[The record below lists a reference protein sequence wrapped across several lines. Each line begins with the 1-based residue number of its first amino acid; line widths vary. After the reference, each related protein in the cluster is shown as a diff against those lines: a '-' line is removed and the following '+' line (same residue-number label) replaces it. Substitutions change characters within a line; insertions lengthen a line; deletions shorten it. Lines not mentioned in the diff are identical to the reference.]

1 LSLSPKLKMS
11 QVFYLANFLQT
22 YFMNFPKQKIYK
34 ALLILALVLAVLFS
48 GLYFF
53 RNSLLKQAI
62 AKVTHKMNV
71 DYNSTFSVKSA
82 SFDGLST
89 IKLSDV
95 ILVPKNADTLFHI
108 HKIETSISLSSLLIG
123 DVQVGT
129 LKINNGY
136 VQFVKKGKIRN
147 FDAFLKRDKSE
158 EQDTNEKR
166 KYATFAYRIIS
177 QLLNLVPTDMN
188 LENLN
193 FRIDDNGKKA
203 SIAISKLVLENKQ
216 LATDLHVQSKD
227 FDQRWNIKGFADP
240 RNKKADIRF
249 FNLDTGAI
257 RVPYLDERYNL
268 KASFDSIRLNVENI
282 DKDGSELHI
291 DGYTSITNLKINHPK
306 IASKDVVIK
315 SARFDYRF
323 LLGDDFISIDSTSN
337 MQLNKIKVKPYVSY
351 NTEKDTVYTLK
362 VAIPKMKA
370 QDFIV
375 SLPDGLFTHFQGMEA
390 TGNFDYKLDFKFNK
404 NKPNTLVFDSKI
416 NKENLRITKYGEAN
430 LNKLN
435 GEFVYRAIIQNV
447 LQRPILVGNA
457 NPNYTPIDQISPYLR
472 KSVLTTE
479 DPSFFSHRGFIN
491 EAFKQSI
498 LKNIRTKKFSRGA
511 STISMQL
518 IKNVFLTRE
527 KTVSRKLEEILLVYI
542 LENNRIVSKER
553 MLEVYFNIIEWGPN
567 VYGIG
572 EASHFYF
579 QKPPSALNV
588 DECLYLATI
597 IPKPRKFMYQFNE
610 QGNLKDYAIKNQK
623 FLKNLMFRR
632 GLLIPEDT
640 IGQLPVYISGNARSL
655 IKIKAPDSTVV
666 PADSLSISDEFDL

>member
-1 LSLSPKLKMS
+1 
-11 QVFYLANFLQT
+11 
-22 YFMNFPKQKIYK
+22 MNFPKQKIYK

-158 EQDTNEKR
+158 EPDTNEKR
-166 KYATFAYRIIS
+166 KYAAFAYRIIS

-216 LATDLHVQSKD
+216 LVTNLHVQSKN
-227 FDQRWNIKGFADP
+227 FNQRWNIKGFADP

-268 KASFDSIRLNVENI
+268 KASFDSIRLNLANI

-291 DGYTSITNLKINHPK
+291 DGYTSIANLKINHPK
-306 IASKDVVIK
+306 IANKDVVIK
-315 SARFDYRF
+315 NARFDYRF
-323 LLGDDFISIDSTSN
+323 LLGDDFISIDSTSS

-362 VAIPKMKA
+362 VVIPKMKA

-435 GEFVYRAIIQNV
+435 GEFVYRAIIQNIQ
-447 LQRPILVGNA
+447 QRPILVGNA
-457 NPNYTPIDQISPYLR
+457 NPNYTPLDQISPYLR

-527 KTVSRKLEEILLVYI
+527 KTLSRKLEEILLVYI

-597 IPKPRKFMYQFNE
+597 IPKPRKFMYQFND
-610 QGNLKDYAIKNQK
+610 QGNLKDYAVKNQK

-655 IKIKAPDSTVV
+655 IKIKTPDSTAV
-666 PADSLSISDEFDL
+666 PVDSLSISDEFDL

>member
-1 LSLSPKLKMS
+1 MK
-11 QVFYLANFLQT
+11 
-22 YFMNFPKQKIYK
+22 FPKQKIYK
-34 ALLILALVLAVLFS
+34 ALLILALVLVVLFL
-48 GLYFF
+48 GFYFF
-53 RNSLLKQAI
+53 RDSLLKQAI
-62 AKVTHKMNV
+62 SKITNKMNTE
-71 DYNSTFSVKSA
+71 YNSTFSVKSA
-82 SFDGLST
+82 SFDGLSG
-89 IKLSDV
+89 IKLTDV
-95 ILVPKNADTLFHI
+95 ILVPKNADTLCHI
-108 HKIETSISLSSLLIG
+108 HKIETSISLSNLLIG
-123 DVQVGT
+123 DVQIGT
-129 LKINNGY
+129 LKIDNGY
-136 VQFVKKGKIRN
+136 IQLVKKGNVRN
-147 FDAFLKRDKSE
+147 FDAFLKKDKADS
-158 EQDTNEKR
+158 DKNEKR

-177 QLLNLVPTDMN
+177 KLLNLVPTDMK

-203 SIAISKLVLENKQ
+203 SIAINKLILDNKQ
-216 LATDLHVQSKD
+216 LETNLHVQSKD

-282 DKDGSELHI
+282 EKDGSELHI
-291 DGYTSITNLKINHPK
+291 DGFTSISNLKIIHPK

-315 SARFDYRF
+315 NARFDYRF
-323 LLGDDFISIDSTSN
+323 LLGDDFISIDSTST
-337 MQLNKIKVKPYVSY
+337 MQLNKIKVKPYISY
-351 NTEKDTVYTLK
+351 NTEKDTTYTLK
-362 VAIPKMKA
+362 VNIPKMKA

-404 NKPNTLVFDSKI
+404 NNPNDLVFDSKL
-416 NKENLRITKYGEAN
+416 NKEDLRITKYGEAD

-457 NPNYTPIDQISPYLR
+457 NPNYTPLDQISPYLR

-527 KTVSRKLEEILLVYI
+527 KTLSRKLEEILLVYI
-542 LENNRIVSKER
+542 LENNRIASKER

-579 QKPPSALNV
+579 QKRPADLTLN
-588 DECLYLATI
+588 ECLFLATI
-597 IPKPRKFMYQFNE
+597 IPKPRKFMYQFND
-610 QGNLKDYAIKNQK
+610 QGNLKDFAVKNQK
-623 FLKNLMFRR
+623 FLSNLMLRR
-632 GLLIPEDT
+632 GVLVSEDT
-640 IGQLPVYISGNARSL
+640 IGGLRPVYISGNARSF
-655 IKIKAPDSTVV
+655 IRIKALDSTAIPV
-666 PADSLSISDEFDL
+666 DSLARDDEFDL

>member
-1 LSLSPKLKMS
+1 MQFS
-11 QVFYLANFLQT
+11 
-22 YFMNFPKQKIYK
+22 KQKIFK
-34 ALLILALVLAVLFS
+34 ALKILAVVVILICI
-48 GLYFF
+48 GLYSF

-62 AKVTHKMNV
+62 AKVTHRMAV
-71 DYNSTFSVKSA
+71 DYNSDFSIKEA
-82 SFDGLST
+82 SFDGLSGIQFT
-89 IKLSDV
+89 DIV
-95 ILVPKNADTLFHI
+95 LVPKNADTLFNI
-108 HKIETSISLSSLLIG
+108 KKVETTISLSNLLIG
-123 DVQVGT
+123 DVQLGT
-129 LKINNGY
+129 LKINDGY
-136 VQFVKKGKIRN
+136 VQLVKKGKIRN
-147 FDAFLKRDKSE
+147 FDAFLKRDNTEEKS
-158 EQDTNEKR
+158 DEKR
-166 KYATFAYRIIS
+166 NYADFAYRIIS
-177 QLLNLVPTDMN
+177 KLLNLVPIDMK

-193 FRIDDNGKKA
+193 FKIDDNGKKA
-203 SIAISKLVLENKQ
+203 AIAINKLVLDNKQ
-216 LATDLHVQSKD
+216 LTTNLHVQSKN

-268 KASFDSIRLNVENI
+268 KASFDSIRLNVANI

-291 DGYTSITNLKINHPK
+291 DGYTSIANLKINHPK

-315 SARFDYRF
+315 NARFDYRF
-323 LLGDDFISIDSTSN
+323 LLGSDFISIDSTST
-337 MQLNKIKVKPYVSY
+337 MQLNKIKVKPYISY

-362 VAIPKMKA
+362 VDIPKMTA

-390 TGNFDYKLDFKFNK
+390 TGNFDYKLNFKFNK
-404 NKPNTLVFDSKI
+404 NRPNTLVFDSKL

-447 LQRPILVGNA
+447 LQRPVLVGTA
-457 NPNYTPIDQISPYLR
+457 NPNYTPLDQISPYLQ

-527 KTVSRKLEEILLVYI
+527 KTLSRKLEEILLVYI

-572 EASHFYF
+572 EASQFYF
-579 QKPPSALNV
+579 QKSPSGLSV

-597 IPKPRKFMYQFNE
+597 IPKPRKFMYQFNDE
-610 QGNLKDYAIKNQK
+610 GNLKDYALQNQK

-640 IGQLPVYISGNARSL
+640 LGQLPVYISGNARSL
-655 IKIKAPDSTVV
+655 LRIKAPDSTAV
-666 PADSLSISDEFDL
+666 PVDSLSINDEFDL

>member
-1 LSLSPKLKMS
+1 M
-11 QVFYLANFLQT
+11 Q
-22 YFMNFPKQKIYK
+22 FPKQKIFK
-34 ALLILALVLAVLFS
+34 ALKILTVVFILLCIALYS
-48 GLYFF
+48 F

-62 AKVTHKMNV
+62 AKVTHKMAV
-71 DYNSTFSVKSA
+71 DYNSNFSIKEA
-82 SFDGLST
+82 SFDGLSGV
-89 IKLSDV
+89 KLTDIV
-95 ILVPKNADTLFHI
+95 LVPKNADTLFNI
-108 HKIETSISLSSLLIG
+108 KKVETTISLSNLLIG
-123 DVQVGT
+123 DVQLGT
-129 LKINNGY
+129 LKINDGY
-136 VQFVKKGKIRN
+136 IQLVKKGKIRN
-147 FDAFLKRDKSE
+147 FDAFLKKKDTEEKS
-158 EQDTNEKR
+158 DEKR
-166 KYATFAYRIIS
+166 KYADVAYNIIS
-177 QLLNLVPTDMN
+177 KLLNLVPTDMK

-193 FRIDDNGKKA
+193 FKIDDNGKKA
-203 SIAISKLVLENKQ
+203 TIAIDKLVLNNKQ
-216 LATDLHVQSKD
+216 LTTNLHVQSMN

-268 KASFDSIRLNVENI
+268 KASFDSIRLNVANI

-291 DGYTSITNLKINHPK
+291 DGYTSIANLKINHPK

-315 SARFDYRF
+315 NARFDYRF
-323 LLGDDFISIDSTSN
+323 LLGSDFISIDSTST

-351 NTEKDTVYTLK
+351 NTESDTVYTLK
-362 VAIPKMKA
+362 VDIPKMKA

-390 TGNFDYKLDFKFNK
+390 TGNFNYKLDFKFNK
-404 NKPNTLVFDSKI
+404 NKPNTLVFDSKL

-447 LQRPILVGNA
+447 LQRPVLVGNE
-457 NPNYTPIDQISPYLR
+457 NPNYTPLDQISPYLQ
-472 KSVLTTE
+472 KCVLTTE

-527 KTVSRKLEEILLVYI
+527 KTLSRKLEEILLVYI
-542 LENNRIVSKER
+542 LENNRIASKER
-553 MLEVYFNIIEWGPN
+553 MLEIYFNIIEWGPN

-572 EASHFYF
+572 EASQFYF
-579 QKPPSALNV
+579 QKSPSDLSV

-597 IPKPRKFMYQFNE
+597 IPKPRKFMYQFND
-610 QGNLKDYAIKNQK
+610 QGNLKDYALQNQK

-640 IGQLPVYISGNARSL
+640 LGQLPVYISGNARSL
-655 IKIKAPDSTVV
+655 IRIKAPDSTAV
-666 PADSLSISDEFDL
+666 PVDSLSINDEFDL

>member
-1 LSLSPKLKMS
+1 MK
-11 QVFYLANFLQT
+11 
-22 YFMNFPKQKIYK
+22 FPKRKIFK
-34 ALLILALVLAVLFS
+34 VLGILAIVMVMIFLGF
-48 GLYFF
+48 YFF
-53 RNSLLKQAI
+53 RDVLLKQAI
-62 AKVTHKMNV
+62 AKVTLKMNTE
-71 DYNSTFSVKSA
+71 YNSKFSVKSA
-82 SFDGLST
+82 SFDGLSG
-89 IKLSDV
+89 IKLTDV
-95 ILVPKNADTLFHI
+95 ILVPNNADTLCHI
-108 HKIETSISLSSLLIG
+108 QRIETSVSLSNLLIG

-136 VQFVKKGKIRN
+136 IQLVKKGKVRN
-147 FDAFLKRDKSE
+147 FDAFLKKDTSDSDK
-158 EQDTNEKR
+158 NEKR
-166 KYATFAYRIIS
+166 KYANFAYRIIS
-177 QLLNLVPTDMN
+177 KLLNLVPTDMN
-188 LENLN
+188 LENLE
-193 FRIDDNGKKA
+193 FKIDDNGKKA
-203 SIAISKLVLENKQ
+203 SIAISKLVLNNKQ
-216 LATDLHVQSKD
+216 LETSLHVQSKD

-257 RVPYLDERYNL
+257 KVPYLDERYNL
-268 KASFDSIRLNVENI
+268 KASFDSIRLNVANI

-291 DGYTSITNLKINHPK
+291 DGYTSIANLKINHPK

-315 SARFDYRF
+315 NARFDYRF
-323 LLGDDFISIDSTSN
+323 LLGDDFISIDSTST
-337 MQLNKIKVKPYVSY
+337 MQLNKIKVRPYVSY

-362 VAIPKMKA
+362 VAIPKMQA

-390 TGNFDYKLDFKFNK
+390 TGNFDYQLDFKFNQ
-404 NKPNTLVFDSKI
+404 NKPNALVFDSKL
-416 NKENLRITKYGEAN
+416 NKENLKITKYGEAN

-447 LQRPILVGNA
+447 LQRPVLVGNA
-457 NPNYTPIDQISPYLR
+457 NPNYTPLDQISPYLR

-527 KTVSRKLEEILLVYI
+527 KTLSRKLEEILLVYI
-542 LENNRIVSKER
+542 LENNRVVSKER

-572 EASHFYF
+572 EASRFYF
-579 QKPPSALNV
+579 QKSPSELSL
-588 DECLYLATI
+588 DECLFLATI
-597 IPKPRKFMYQFNE
+597 IPKPRKFMYQFND
-610 QGNLKDYAIKNQK
+610 QGNLKDYAIQNQK
-623 FLKNLMFRR
+623 FLSNLMLRR
-632 GLLIPEDT
+632 GVLVSEDT
-640 IGQLPVYISGNARSL
+640 IGRLPVYVSGNARSL
-655 IKIKAPDSTVV
+655 LRIKAPDSTAIPV
-666 PADSLSISDEFDL
+666 DSLSIEEEFDL

>member
-1 LSLSPKLKMS
+1 
-11 QVFYLANFLQT
+11 
-22 YFMNFPKQKIYK
+22 MNFPKQKIYK
-34 ALLILALVLAVLFS
+34 ALKILGVLLVLLCV

-53 RNSLLKQAI
+53 RDSLLKQAI
-62 AKVTHKMNV
+62 AKVTHKMAV
-71 DYNSTFSVKSA
+71 EYNSNFSVKSA

-89 IKLSDV
+89 IHLTDV
-95 ILVPKNADTLFHI
+95 VLAPINADTLCKI
-108 HKIETSISLSSLLIG
+108 KNIETSISLSNLLIG
-123 DVQVGT
+123 DVQIGT
-129 LKINNGY
+129 LKIDNGY
-136 VQFVKKGKIRN
+136 IQLVKKGKKRN
-147 FDAFLKRDKSE
+147 FDAFLKRDRE
-158 EQDTNEKR
+158 ETESNEKR
-166 KYATFAYRIIS
+166 KYASFAYRIIS
-177 QLLNLVPTDMN
+177 KILNLVPTDMD
-188 LENLN
+188 LKN
-193 FRIDDNGKKA
+193 FKFKINDNDKLTF
-203 SIAISKLVLENKQ
+203 INVDKLVLNNKQ
-216 LATDLHVQSKD
+216 LETNLHVQAKD

-240 RNKKADIRF
+240 RNQKADIRF

-257 RVPYLDERYNL
+257 RVPYLDQRYNL
-268 KASFDSIRLNVENI
+268 KASFDSIRLNVQNI
-282 DKDGSELHI
+282 DKSGSELHI
-291 DGYTSITNLKINHPK
+291 DGFTSIANLKINHPK

-315 SARFDYRF
+315 NARFDYRF
-323 LLGDDFISIDSTSN
+323 LLGDNFISIDSTST
-337 MQLNKIKVKPYVSY
+337 MQLNKIKVRPYVSY
-351 NTEKDTVYTLK
+351 DTEKDTVYTLK
-362 VAIPKMKA
+362 VDIPKMKA

-375 SLPDGLFTHFQGMEA
+375 SLPDGLFTHFQGMQA

-404 NKPNTLVFDSKI
+404 NKPNTLVFDSKL
-416 NKENLRITKYGEAN
+416 NKEDLKITKYGEAD

-457 NPNYTPIDQISPYLR
+457 NANYTPLDQISPYLR
-472 KSVLTTE
+472 KCVLTTE

-527 KTVSRKLEEILLVYI
+527 KTLSRKLEEILLVYI

-579 QKPPSALNV
+579 QKSPSALNV

-597 IPKPRKFMYQFNE
+597 IPKPRKFMYQFND
-610 QGNLKDYAIKNQK
+610 QGNLKDYAIKNQN

-632 GLLIPEDT
+632 GLLVPEDT
-640 IGQLPVYISGNARSL
+640 LGLLPVYISGNARSL
-655 IKIKAPDSTVV
+655 IKIKVPDST
-666 PADSLSISDEFDL
+666 AIKNDSLSVGDEFDL

>member
-1 LSLSPKLKMS
+1 M
-11 QVFYLANFLQT
+11 Q
-22 YFMNFPKQKIYK
+22 FPKQKIFK
-34 ALLILALVLAVLFS
+34 ALKILTVVFILLCIALYS
-48 GLYFF
+48 F

-62 AKVTHKMNV
+62 AKVTHKMAV
-71 DYNSTFSVKSA
+71 DYNSDFSIKEA
-82 SFDGLST
+82 SFDGLSGV
-89 IKLSDV
+89 KLTDIV
-95 ILVPKNADTLFHI
+95 LVPKNADTLFNI
-108 HKIETSISLSSLLIG
+108 KKIETTISLSNLLIG
-123 DVQVGT
+123 DVQLGT
-129 LKINNGY
+129 LKINDGY
-136 VQFVKKGKIRN
+136 IQLVKKGKIRN
-147 FDAFLKRDKSE
+147 FDAFLKKKDTEEKS
-158 EQDTNEKR
+158 DEKR
-166 KYATFAYRIIS
+166 KYADVAYNIITK
-177 QLLNLVPTDMN
+177 LLNLVPTDMK

-193 FRIDDNGKKA
+193 FKIDDNGKKA
-203 SIAISKLVLENKQ
+203 TIAIDKLVLNNKQ
-216 LATDLHVQSKD
+216 LTTNLHVQSKN

-257 RVPYLDERYNL
+257 KVPYLDERYNL
-268 KASFDSIRLNVENI
+268 KASFDSIRLNVANI

-291 DGYTSITNLKINHPK
+291 DGYTSIANLKINHPK

-315 SARFDYRF
+315 NARFDYRF
-323 LLGDDFISIDSTSN
+323 LLGSDFISIDSTST

-351 NTEKDTVYTLK
+351 NTESDTIYTLK
-362 VAIPKMKA
+362 VDIPKMKA

-404 NKPNTLVFDSKI
+404 NKPNTLVFDSKL

-447 LQRPILVGNA
+447 LQRPVLVGSGNL
-457 NPNYTPIDQISPYLR
+457 NYTPLDQISPYLQ
-472 KSVLTTE
+472 KCVLTTE

-527 KTVSRKLEEILLVYI
+527 KTLSRKLEEILLVYI

-572 EASHFYF
+572 EASQFYF
-579 QKPPSALNV
+579 QKRPSDLSV

-597 IPKPRKFMYQFNE
+597 IPKPRKFMYQFND
-610 QGNLKDYAIKNQK
+610 QGNLKDYALQNQK
-623 FLKNLMFRR
+623 FLKSLMFRR

-640 IGQLPVYISGNARSL
+640 LGQLPVYISGNARSL
-655 IKIKAPDSTVV
+655 IKIKVPDSIAAPV
-666 PADSLSISDEFDL
+666 DSLSISDEFDL

>member
-1 LSLSPKLKMS
+1 
-11 QVFYLANFLQT
+11 
-22 YFMNFPKQKIYK
+22 MNFPKQKIFK
-34 ALLILALVLAVLFS
+34 ALKILALVLIVLCI

-53 RNSLLKQAI
+53 RDSLLKQAI
-62 AKVTHKMNV
+62 AKVEHKMIV

-82 SFDGLST
+82 SFTGLST
-89 IKLSDV
+89 IKLTDV
-95 ILVPKNADTLFHI
+95 VLAPKNADTLFKI
-108 HKIETSISLSSLLIG
+108 QKIETSVSLSNLLIG
-123 DVQVGT
+123 DVQLGT
-129 LKINNGY
+129 LNLNNGY
-136 VQFVKKGKIRN
+136 VQLVKKGKVRN
-147 FDAFLKRDKSE
+147 FDAFLKKDETESDDKS
-158 EQDTNEKR
+158 EKR
-166 KYATFAYRIIS
+166 KYASTAYRIIS
-177 QLLNLVPTDMN
+177 KLLNLVPTDMK
-188 LENLN
+188 LENLK
-193 FRIDDNGKKA
+193 FKIDDNGKKA
-203 SIAISKLVLENKQ
+203 SIAVNKLVLNNKQ
-216 LATDLHVQSKD
+216 LETNLHVQSKD
-227 FDQRWNIKGFADP
+227 FDQRWNLKGFADP

-257 RVPYLDERYNL
+257 RVPYFDERYNL
-268 KASFDSIRLNVENI
+268 KVSFDSIRLNVQNI
-282 DKDGSELHI
+282 EKDGSELHI
-291 DGYTSITNLKINHPK
+291 DGYSSISNLKINHPK

-315 SARFDYRF
+315 NARFDYRF
-323 LLGDDFISIDSTSN
+323 LLGNDFISIDSTSS
-337 MQLNKIKVKPYVSY
+337 MQLNKIKVRPYVSY

-362 VAIPKMKA
+362 VDIPKMKA

-375 SLPDGLFTHFQGMEA
+375 SLPDGLFTHFQGMQA

-404 NKPNTLVFDSKI
+404 NKPNTLVFDSKL
-416 NKENLRITKYGEAN
+416 NKEDLKITKYGEAD

-457 NPNYTPIDQISPYLR
+457 NPNYTPLDQISPYLR
-472 KSVLTTE
+472 KCVLTTE

-527 KTVSRKLEEILLVYI
+527 KTLSRKLEEILLVYI
-542 LENNRIVSKER
+542 LENNRIASKER

-579 QKPPSALNV
+579 QKSPSSLSV

-597 IPKPRKFMYQFNE
+597 IPKPRKFMYQFNDE
-610 QGNLKDYAIKNQK
+610 GNLKDYAIKNQK

-640 IGQLPVYISGNARSL
+640 LGQLPVYISGNARSL
-655 IKIKAPDSTVV
+655 IRIKAPDSTAVKN
-666 PADSLSISDEFDL
+666 DSLSLEGEFDL